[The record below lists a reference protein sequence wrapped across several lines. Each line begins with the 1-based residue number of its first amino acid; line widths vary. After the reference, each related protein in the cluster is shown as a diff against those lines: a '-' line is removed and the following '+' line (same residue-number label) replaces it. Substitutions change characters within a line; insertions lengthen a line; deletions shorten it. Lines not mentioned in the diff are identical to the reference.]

1 MKPRNMINGVQ
12 AVFVAFLCISGVSI
26 AAAAS
31 DVPDALNVPAGEKL
45 SLEAQASGVQIYEC
59 RANKDDAKRFE
70 WVFKAPEAQL
80 FDKAG
85 KVIGKHYA
93 GPTWESDDGSKVV
106 GEVKAKDAGPDPKS
120 IPWLL
125 LAAKS
130 SSGDGALGR
139 TRSVQRLHTA
149 GGNAPAVGCDQANQG
164 KEARVPYKAVYRFY
178 VADKG

>member
-1 MKPRNMINGVQ
+1 MKRCSVPGGVEALFI
-12 AVFVAFLCISGVSI
+12 AVMFVSGVVH
-26 AAAAS
+26 AGAAS
-31 DVPDALNVPAGEKL
+31 DVPEALHVPAGEKL

-80 FDKAG
+80 FDSSG
-85 KVIGKHYA
+85 KVVGKHYA
-93 GPTWESDDGSKVV
+93 GPTWESNDASKVI

-130 SSGDGALGR
+130 TSGDGVFGR
-139 TRSVQRLHTA
+139 TRSVQRLHTQ
-149 GGNAPAVGCDQANQG
+149 GGNAPAEGCDQANVG
-164 KEARVPYKAVYRFY
+164 KEARVPYKAVYRFF
-178 VADKG
+178 VPDNS